1 MAKII
6 SVSNNKG
13 GVGKTSVSVNLPVFL
28 AAFGK
33 KVLLVDFDHQA
44 NATYSLGIKPQNVEF
59 SIYQALMG
67 EVSPW
72 KVVRR
77 TKFFGYDIMPSN
89 QDLAG
94 AEVELVNIPNRE
106 GKLARVLQEVSN
118 FYDYIIID
126 SPPSLGILT
135 INALYASQGVI
146 IPIQCEYLAL
156 EGLNQLLKT
165 IDLVKS
171 NLGHKMDFVGALL
184 TMYSRWNRLS
194 RSVAKEVRRNFTG
207 YVFESV
213 IPRSVS
219 LAEAPRFGQTI
230 LQYAPKSAGA
240 QAFREL
246 AQEVINVEKKIE
258 KNSKNQRPK
267 TLNNI
272 QS

>member
-1 MAKII
+1 MARII
-6 SVSNNKG
+6 CVTNNKG
-13 GVGKTSVSVNLPVFL
+13 GVGKTNVSVNLPVFL
-28 AAFGK
+28 AASGK

-44 NATYSLGIKPQNVEF
+44 NATYSLGLKPSEIKF

-72 KVVRR
+72 KVVRK
-77 TKFFGYDIMPSN
+77 TKFFGYDLMPSN

-94 AEVELVNIPNRE
+94 AEIELVNTKDRE
-106 GKLARVLQEVSN
+106 SRLAKVLKEVNN

-126 SPPSLGILT
+126 SPPSLGVLT
-135 INALYASQGVI
+135 INALYASQEVI
-146 IPIQCEYLAL
+146 IPIQSEYLAL

-165 IDLVKS
+165 IDLVKN
-171 NLGHKMDFVGALL
+171 NLGHELNFIGALL

-194 RSVAKEVRRNFTG
+194 RSVAKEVRRNFPG

-213 IPRSVS
+213 IPRSVL

-230 LQYAPKSAGA
+230 LQYAPKSAGS

-246 AQEVINVEKKIE
+246 AQEVIKIGE
-258 KNSKNQRPK
+258 SSKILKAKNNKQN
-267 TLNNI
+267 
-272 QS
+272 